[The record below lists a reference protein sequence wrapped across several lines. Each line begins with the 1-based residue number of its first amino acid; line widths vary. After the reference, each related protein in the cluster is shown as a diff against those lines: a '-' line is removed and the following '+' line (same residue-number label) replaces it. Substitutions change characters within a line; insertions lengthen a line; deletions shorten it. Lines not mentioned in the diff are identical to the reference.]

1 MVTCT
6 TPPFRAAVRLN
17 SGVRRG
23 LENFLTSQMRSLSTA
38 NIAAIG
44 LVGFCGAFAIY
55 LFKELLSDQNGL
67 LPIALNIS
75 AVALLVGV
83 RFLAWPDIRIPR
95 QARISWASAAVALFA
110 VVLAV
115 AARSPQVHV

>member
-1 MVTCT
+1 M
-6 TPPFRAAVRLN
+6 
-17 SGVRRG
+17 
-23 LENFLTSQMRSLSTA
+23 TSQMRSLSTA

-55 LFKELLSDQNGL
+55 LLKELLSDHNGL

-83 RFLAWPDIRIPR
+83 RFLAWPDIRIPS
-95 QARISWASAAVALFA
+95 QARISWTSAAGALFA